1 MENSFKYRPGLALQ
15 CNRDLLYIWAASF
28 KWQIKI
34 NIVMKVSCHCHCHGS
49 QICIYLFIYI
59 LYFIL
64 YQIWLSYPV
73 MLLWRSLISDTAME
87 CHGGVLDR
95 AGQGWTGLD
104 RNVLKLFY
112 IFNWGNPPQ
121 ACLLQ
126 GSKGL
131 YSGRKFI
138 FSQSVSFSGPIFSLA
153 FSGIKMLMTFLSRA
167 KVNYFTIKPQ

>member
-1 MENSFKYRPGLALQ
+1 
-15 CNRDLLYIWAASF
+15 
-28 KWQIKI
+28 
-34 NIVMKVSCHCHCHGS
+34 MKVSCHCHCHGS

-59 LYFIL
+59 LYFIFYIL
-64 YQIWLSYPV
+64 YYIRSDFLILSCCY
-73 MLLWRSLISDTAME
+73 
-87 CHGGVLDR
+87 GGVSSQIQPWNVMV
-95 AGQGWTGLD
+95 ACWTGLD